1 MNSAIAGRHSP
12 RFTQSVVLVAERE
25 ITTRLR
31 SKSFLITTGILLLL
45 VLGGVIAGGIFSQQA
60 GTTTVAT
67 IGSLSD
73 EVSKLP
79 GVEVTTVADRA
90 EAETLVSEGTVDA
103 AVLPAAEGAATPAII
118 IANSE
123 APSLLVQWL
132 SVSPEVILLDPDN
145 ESSPLSYIA
154 AVGFG
159 IIFFI
164 SGMTFGPMIAQSVVE
179 EKQTRIVEI
188 LMSAVPVS
196 ALMAGKVIGNSLL
209 AFAQIIAIAALAVIG
224 LSVTGQAEVLNLL
237 GAPLLWFVGFFIIGF
252 VLLAALFA
260 GVGAMVSRQEDLGS
274 AMTPVTMLIM
284 LPYFAIIF
292 FNDNPIVLTVMS
304 YIPFSAPVGMP
315 MRLFLG
321 TAEWWEPLISLVL
334 LLVTT
339 GLAVLL
345 GARIYNNSLLK
356 VGSRVSWSEAIKG

>member
-1 MNSAIAGRHSP
+1 MNSANTGRQSP

-67 IGSLSD
+67 IGALSD
-73 EVSKLP
+73 DVSKLP
-79 GVEVTTVADRA
+79 GVEVTTVVDRA
-90 EAETLVSEGTVDA
+90 EAEALVSEGTVDA
-103 AVLPAAEGAATPAII
+103 AVLPAAEGAATPAIV

-123 APSLLVQWL
+123 VPSLLVQWL
-132 SVSPEVILLDPDN
+132 SVSPEVILLDPEN

-209 AFAQIIAIAALAVIG
+209 AFAQIIAIAALAVVG
-224 LSVTGQAEVLNLL
+224 LSVTGQAEVLSLL
-237 GAPLLWFVGFFIIGF
+237 GAPLLWFVGFFIVGF

-260 GVGAMVSRQEDLGS
+260 AVGAMVSRQEDLSS

-284 LPYFAIIF
+284 LPYFAFIF
-292 FNDNPIVLTVMS
+292 FNDNPTVLTVMS

-321 TAEWWEPLISLVL
+321 TAEWWEPLIALVL